1 MFLPQN
7 DKHIKHAHCATLV
20 IVQCLQVLAQ
30 HIAPHKCV
38 QLLHDNQK

>member
-1 MFLPQN
+1 MFSPQN
-7 DKHIKHAHCATLV
+7 DKHANCSALV
-20 IVQCLQVLAQ
+20 IIQCLLILAH